1 MNQNTKNT
9 ETTQTT
15 NTTNT
20 TNDNDDDWHEKH
32 RTAFREEVQGLL
44 QSRFGT
50 LECSTEDFELR
61 NYCTVFG
68 LVQRGCAKSCY
79 PEARVESVLIEKGL
93 ELMMKGFTVFF
104 VFGFKKKRCIWKL
117 KREQYGLKYKVEPIP
132 GGGKLPDIK
141 SCCYIDMKYLED
153 IIECPKDN
161 PPPGT
166 SMSPPIAGS
175 TQTSQ

>member
-1 MNQNTKNT
+1 MNQTNKNT
-9 ETTQTT
+9 ETT
-15 NTTNT
+15 N
-20 TNDNDDDWHEKH
+20 DDWHEKR

-44 QSRFGT
+44 QGRFGT

-68 LVQRGCAKSCY
+68 LVQRGCAKSRY

-117 KREQYGLKYKVEPIP
+117 NREQYGLKYKVEPIP
-132 GGGKLPDIK
+132 GGKLPDIK

-153 IIECPKDN
+153 IIECRNDS
-161 PPPGT
+161 PPPGINT
-166 SMSPPIAGS
+166 SPLIAGNIPKN
-175 TQTSQ
+175 Q